1 MEKIVLRIFQ
11 KEVERQCRFA
21 LIAIQDLEQALQ
33 VGDLDRLWYSV
44 QAFLIAVANISKL
57 LWGSNPSSEKERA
70 ELRASLSLSDNSP
83 IRSRKFRNHFE
94 HFDER
99 LEQWA
104 TSSKRHNFVDQNV
117 GPPSMIVG
125 VDPEDFLRNFDTENF
140 AVTFKGEVY
149 ELRPVINAIRD
160 IWLKAVVEAKKP
172 WWE

>member
-1 MEKIVLRIFQ
+1 M
-11 KEVERQCRFA
+11 
-21 LIAIQDLEQALQ
+21 
-33 VGDLDRLWYSV
+33 W
-44 QAFLIAVANISKL
+44 
-57 LWGSNPSSEKERA
+57 SNPSSEKERA

-117 GPPSMIVG
+117 GPPSMIIG